1 MENKKIFKHLRKV
14 FIALSL
20 VMVSYASAFAQNQ
33 MISVNIQNQPLG
45 KAMEAVG
52 KSSGLKVAYSKE
64 FVDTDKLVSIN
75 AANKSLDNV
84 MSVLLD
90 GLDVGY
96 QIKGGTIL
104 LYKKSNEKSA
114 SVSSKKEA
122 LQSISGVV
130 VDNTGEAVIGASVM
144 VKGTTRGASTDLDGN
159 FIVQA
164 KVGEKLC
171 ISYVGYAEKTV
182 TVKNADKIKVELQE
196 NTQDLE
202 EVVVVGYGTQKKIN
216 VTGAVSMVK
225 GETLDSRPVTSAI
238 AGLQGELPG
247 VSISNTTGQPGSG
260 SSIIIRGVSTINS
273 DTAPLILI
281 DGVAGG
287 DLNLLNPGDIESV
300 SVLKDAASSAIYGA
314 RAANGVIL
322 VTTKKGGQDKAKIT
336 YSGYV
341 GWQTPT
347 RLPELVSGYDY
358 MVLQNEAMAAA
369 GFSKPYDEA
378 AFQAYKDGSNP
389 NDFSNTDW
397 IDEIYKDN
405 ALQTSHNLSVRGG
418 TKKTGYFLSYGYL
431 DQDGLVVG
439 DSFKSHRHNARVSV
453 NTEVFDRLKINGN
466 LSFVDYY
473 KSECG
478 LSGTSGV
485 FRLAQRMSPL
495 LPVMWQEQDENGM
508 WHDTDWY
515 SFGAVKNP
523 VNVARNSGTEKRKSR
538 TFNGIVGADLKIID
552 GLNLAGQYSANYYW
566 RETDEF
572 NPAMYQFYSD
582 GTPSAENEHM
592 RNYVSQNHIDFLTQ
606 SLQLTLKYE
615 KNFNNQHDLA
625 VLLGYSQEWEDR
637 STLSA
642 TRKSILID
650 GVEVVDAGTED
661 ITNGGNKYAWALRS
675 YFGRVNYAF
684 DNRYLFEAN
693 LRIDGTSRFNPDNR
707 WGYFPSFSAGWN
719 FARENFFEW
728 TKPALTSGK
737 IRASWGELGNQN
749 VGNYYPYITPIEQTD
764 KSYPI
769 GGKNNVGFVQEK
781 LGNSRIKWE
790 TIRMINV
797 GIDLS
802 FFNNR
807 LQTTFE
813 WYKKNN
819 LDALVQPIY
828 PTIVGI
834 TGSANLPYENIG
846 EIENKGWE
854 WWIQWRDRIGEV
866 KYSAA
871 FNVSDSRNKIL
882 DLGKSA
888 PSLGNYLRR
897 EGDAINAYYGF
908 LTDGLAQVDDF
919 GGYDEETKTYTNPKF
934 AMPLASES
942 ITQPGDIKYRDISGP
957 DGKPDGVIDDNDK
970 AVFGDR
976 DPHYTYSFK
985 GSLEWRGIDFS
996 FYLQGVGKVN
1006 GYLSDEARHC
1016 FVNDYSVPKV
1026 EHLDRWTPNN
1036 TDASYPRLY
1045 QAQSHN
1051 KLFSDYWLENASYL
1065 RLKNLQIGYS
1075 FQKNILSKIRM
1086 DKLRVY
1092 FSADNLFTATK
1103 YFGAYDPELRTS
1115 SGDAYPQVKTF
1126 IFGLTATF

>member
-1 MENKKIFKHLRKV
+1 MENKNFIGHLRKV
-14 FIALSL
+14 LVILS
-20 VMVSYASAFAQNQ
+20 VMMVSYASAFAQNQ
-33 MISVNIQNQPLG
+33 MITVEIQNQPLG
-45 KAMEAVG
+45 KAMEIVG

-64 FVDTDKLVSIN
+64 FVDTGKPVSVS
-75 AANKSLDNV
+75 ASNKSLDNV
-84 MSVLLD
+84 MGTLLD
-90 GLDVGY
+90 GLDISY
-96 QIKGGTIL
+96 QIKDGTIL
-104 LYKKSNEKSA
+104 LYKTTKEKS
-114 SVSSKKEA
+114 SPVSTKSEGLK
-122 LQSISGVV
+122 SISGVV
-130 VDNTGEAVIGASVM
+130 LDNKGETVIGASVM
-144 VKGTTRGASTDLDGN
+144 VAGTTRGASTDLDGN
-159 FIVQA
+159 FTVQA
-164 KVGEKLC
+164 KVGEKLR
-171 ISYVGYAEKTV
+171 ISYVGYAEK
-182 TVKNADKIKVELQE
+182 NIKIKDEERLKIVLEE

-225 GETLDSRPVTSAI
+225 GEALDSRPVTSAI

-247 VSISNTTGQPGSG
+247 VSISNATGQPGSG

-322 VTTKKGGQDKAKIT
+322 VTTKKGSQEKAKIT

-378 AFQAYKDGSNP
+378 AFKAYKEGTNP

-397 IDEIYKDN
+397 IDEIYKDS
-405 ALQTSHNLSVRGG
+405 ALQTSHNLSIRGG
-418 TKKTGYFLSYGYL
+418 SKKTGYYLSYGYL

-453 NTEVFDRLKINGN
+453 NTEVFDRLKVNGN

-495 LPVMWQEQDENGM
+495 LPIMWQEQDENGM
-508 WHDTDWY
+508 WHDTEWY

-523 VNVARNSGTEKRKSR
+523 VNVARNSGSEKRKSR

-566 RETDEF
+566 REQDEF
-572 NPAMYQFYSD
+572 NPAMYQYYSD

-592 RNYVSQNHIDFLTQ
+592 RNYVAQNHLDFLTQ
-606 SLQLTLKYE
+606 SLQITLKYDKTFAE
-615 KNFNNQHDLA
+615 KHDLA
-625 VLLGYSQEWEDR
+625 VLLGYSQEWENR
-637 STLSA
+637 STLFAS
-642 TRKSILID
+642 RKSILID

-661 ITNGGNKYAWALRS
+661 IMNGGNKYSWALRS

-719 FARENFFEW
+719 FAREKFFDW
-728 TKPALTSGK
+728 AKPVLTSGK

-749 VGNYYPYITPIEQTD
+749 VGNYYPYITPIEQAD

-769 GGKNNVGFVQEK
+769 GGKNNVGFVQKK
-781 LGNSRIKWE
+781 LGNSDIKWE

-834 TGSANLPYENIG
+834 TGSKNLPYENIG

-854 WWIQWRDRIGEV
+854 WWIQWRDRVGEV

-871 FNVSDSRNKIL
+871 FNVSDSRNKII

-888 PSLGNYLRR
+888 PSLGNSLRR

-908 LTDGLAQVDDF
+908 LTDGLAQVEDF
-919 GGYDEETKTYTNPKF
+919 GGYDAETNTYTDPNF
-934 AMPLASES
+934 AMPVASES

-957 DGKPDGVIDDNDK
+957 NGKPDGVIDDNDK

-985 GSLEWRGIDFS
+985 GSVEWRGIDFS

-1016 FVNDYSVPKV
+1016 FINDYSVPKV
-1026 EHLDRWTPNN
+1026 EHLDRWTPSN

-1065 RLKNLQIGYS
+1065 RLKNIQIGYS
-1075 FQKNILSKIRM
+1075 LPRNILSKIRM